1 MRKIAI
7 NQIIQ
12 LFAVM
17 RLKMH
22 DFFMLIT
29 TFLVKVSLHLAKIL
43 RPTLI
48 NSIVGNIYIA
58 EFSHEPPKRLKVC

>member
-48 NSIVGNIYIA
+48 NSIVGNIY
-58 EFSHEPPKRLKVC
+58 SGV